1 MSQRSDMP
9 HGPLDGYRVLDF
21 GWVLAGAVPG
31 MILADMGAEVIKVET
46 RQRMDYM
53 RLGRPI
59 IGDQPDPEQ
68 NPMFHNVNRGKRS
81 ITLNTTKPEA
91 VELARRLAARCDVVI
106 ENFSPGV
113 MRRLG
118 LDYETLSRDNPR
130 LVMASITSNGQ
141 TGPLRDLRAYAPSI
155 GALSG
160 LDSTMGYEGEDA
172 GTDGKRDV
180 PANASQL
187 PAQGESAPR
196 AGLKPGRP
204 LGLKHAY
211 ADLCGALHAVFAIV
225 SALHERRRTGRGQYI
240 DVSMLR
246 ATVATMGAG
255 LMEYELT
262 GRVPE
267 PGGNFDP
274 VMVPYGN
281 YPCAG
286 DDEWVSIAVRTE
298 EEWHGLVEAM
308 GSPAWAGEPEF
319 ASRFARLNHRSE
331 MDARVSDWT
340 RERTPWDA
348 TELLQSHGVAAFP
361 VLGAEGRLFN
371 PHFRERELYSEI
383 EHPALGIEPIFNLM
397 WQLSRTPP
405 RIQRH
410 APLLGEHNREVF
422 CGLLGLDDA
431 ELSRLEEEQVV
442 W

>member
-1 MSQRSDMP
+1 MTQQTSAQP
-9 HGPLDGYRVLDF
+9 GPLDGYRVLDF

-59 IGDQPDPEQ
+59 IGDEPDPEQ

-81 ITLNTTKPEA
+81 ITLNTTRPEA
-91 VELARRLAARCDVVI
+91 VELARRLASHCDVVI

-113 MRRLG
+113 MERLG
-118 LDYETLSRDNPR
+118 LDYETLSRENPR

-141 TGPLRDLRAYAPSI
+141 SGPLRDLRAYAPSI

-160 LDSTMGYEGEDA
+160 LDSTVGYEG
-172 GTDGKRDV
+172 T
-180 PANASQL
+180 N
-187 PAQGESAPR
+187 GES
-196 AGLKPGRP
+196 GRP

-211 ADLCGALHAVFAIV
+211 ADLCGALHAVFAIT
-225 SALHERRRTGRGQYI
+225 SALFRRTRTGRGQYV

-262 GRVPE
+262 GRVPQ
-267 PGGNFDP
+267 PRGNYDP
-274 VMVPYGN
+274 VMAPYGN
-281 YPCAG
+281 YPCQG
-286 DDEWVSIAVRTE
+286 DDEWVSVAVRTE
-298 EEWHGLVEAM
+298 EEWRGLVIAM
-308 GSPAWAGEPEF
+308 GSPPWAEEPIF
-319 ASRFARLNHRSE
+319 SSRYSRLNHRRE
-331 MDARVSDWT
+331 LDARLSDWT
-340 RERTPWDA
+340 RGLTSWDA

-361 VLGAEGRLFN
+361 VLNAEGRLFN
-371 PHFRERELYSEI
+371 PHFQERGLYSEI
-383 EHPALGIEPIFNLM
+383 EHPALGAEPVFNLM
-397 WQLSRTPP
+397 WRLSRTPP

-410 APLLGEHNREVF
+410 APLLGEHNNEVF
-422 CGLLGLDDA
+422 CGLLGLQEA
-431 ELSRLEEEQVV
+431 ELSRLQEEQVI